1 MEGNFSKITL
11 GEQIA
16 TFLKDKIKKNEYKD
30 GMLPKEEDLAV
41 QLNVSRG
48 TVRSA
53 MAILEADDLII
64 RVKKRGTMIRGFSL
78 QFPDLKSVKR
88 INLFYYG
95 NAAEFYTLNSSG
107 FYGYVF
113 NAILAEASKRQY
125 ILNVGLI
132 ETEPNEKITLKKCLE
147 LEAEGNI
154 LLATTNI
161 EIVKKILE
169 TKRPTI
175 LVDHEYKDLDI
186 ESVNVNSYQ
195 GSYEAV
201 KYLHQRGHR
210 KILYIDHYRGEVAN
224 PDRGR
229 GVRDA
234 IRDLKFPSKNYFEI
248 KAGPKFEQSYEVYTK
263 MRKNFPPVT
272 GIVTFGPE
280 MAYGF
285 IKGLEE
291 DGHKIPQDYSII
303 SSGNISDY
311 GGPKLTTVEFDLNL
325 LGKIAV
331 SRLADMIR
339 GTNKGLENEQ
349 VRGFVV
355 ERGSVQE
362 VPKG

>member
-1 MEGNFSKITL
+1 MEGNFSKVTL

-53 MAILEADDLII
+53 MAILEEDDLII

-95 NAAEFYTLNSSG
+95 NATEFYNLNSSG

-132 ETEPNEKITLKKCLE
+132 ETEPNEKATLKKCLE

-154 LLATTNI
+154 LLAMTNI
-161 EIVKKILE
+161 EVVKKILE
-169 TKRPTI
+169 SKRPTI
-175 LVDHEYKDLDI
+175 IVDHEYKELPL

-210 KILYIDHYRGEVAN
+210 KILYVDHYRDAAN

-234 IRDLKFPSKNYFEI
+234 IRDLKIPAKNYFEV
-248 KAGPKFEQSYEVYTK
+248 KSGPKFTQSYEVYTK
-263 MRKNFPPVT
+263 MKKNFPPVT
-272 GIVTFGPE
+272 GIITFGPE
-280 MAYGF
+280 MAYAF

-291 DGHKIPQDYSII
+291 DGLKIPQDYSVI

-311 GGPKLTTVEFDLNL
+311 GAPTLTTVEFDLNL

-331 SRLADMIR
+331 SRLTDMIR

-355 ERGSVQE
+355 ERGSVRD
-362 VPKG
+362 VVKS

>member
-1 MEGNFSKITL
+1 MEGNFSKVTL

-16 TFLKDKIKKNEYKD
+16 TYLKDKIKKNEYKD

-53 MAILEADDLII
+53 MAILEEDDLII

-95 NAAEFYTLNSSG
+95 NAGDFYTLNSSG

-113 NAILAEASKRQY
+113 NAILAEASKQQY

-132 ETEPNEKITLKKCLE
+132 EGEPNEKSSLKKCLD

-154 LLATTNI
+154 LLAMTNK
-161 EIVKKILE
+161 EVVKKIIE
-169 TKRPTI
+169 TNKPTI
-175 LVDHEYKDLDI
+175 IVDHEYKDLPL

-201 KYLHQRGHR
+201 KYLYQRGHR
-210 KILYIDHYRGEVAN
+210 KLLYIDHYNESAN
-224 PDRGR
+224 PDRGK

-234 IRDLKFPSKNYFEI
+234 IRDLKIPSKNFYEV
-248 KAGPKFEQSYEVYTK
+248 KSGPKFDQAYEVYTK
-263 MRKNFPPVT
+263 MKKNFPAVT
-272 GIVTFGPE
+272 GILTFGPE
-280 MAYGF
+280 MAHAF
-285 IKGLEE
+285 IKGLED
-291 DGHKIPQDYSII
+291 DGFKIPQDYSVI
-303 SSGNISDY
+303 SSGNISNF
-311 GGPKLTTVEFDLNL
+311 GTPTLTTVEFDLNL

-331 SRLADMIR
+331 SRLTDMIR
-339 GTNKGLENEQ
+339 GTKKGLENEQ

-355 ERGSVQE
+355 ERGSVQD
-362 VPKG
+362 VVKT